1 MAVRITHRRMSTGGT
16 AHEHIQS
23 VKWEN
28 PASSETGTSTVA
40 QMVDFIDKQNGKAY
54 TWDGKDRADVAVRKP
69 AGRKPYLQTYADGVW
84 TNNLLALPLF

>member
-16 AHEHIQS
+16 GHEHIHS

-28 PASSETGTSTVA
+28 QASSETGTSTVA
-40 QMVDFIDKQNGKAY
+40 EMVDFIDNKHGKAY
-54 TWDGKDRADVAVRKP
+54 TWDGAVRADVGVVKP
-69 AGRKPYLQTYADGVW
+69 ASGKPYIRTYADGKW